1 MRTIRRFYFYLLSLI
16 SMQVVI
22 WAVVNLLRTIFSGD
36 VVSSAVDWIAGGIAF
51 VAVGVPIFWLHWT
64 TVQREAGR
72 DKEEA
77 SSRIRALYLYAT
89 LLTTGI
95 PITYALLAILNRL
108 IAQVLGLSSFS
119 ALLGGTQSHIDNLI
133 ALVANLVALI
143 YFWRILQHDW
153 HTVTNQENLSEV
165 SRLHRFIWMI
175 YGLGLLIVGVQQILR
190 YIFFEPQD
198 FGQAAESGLATG
210 LALIPIGLPIWTR
223 TWILIQKSLTKIQER
238 TSSLRLVVLYVL
250 TFLGIGFTL
259 TALGILLVN
268 GFRWLFQVESW
279 SFRTFIDLHASQLA
293 VLATMGF
300 VWAYFGRELKR
311 AIADASEVS
320 RQASLH
326 RIYNN
331 ILSFA
336 GLIVSFI
343 GLLLLL
349 GAVIESFFNLTIG
362 NNAAMLSDSLV
373 LLLIGLPLWLRFW
386 QKIQQETLRDDEIG
400 ESARNSVMRK
410 GYLYLALF
418 ASVVGTML
426 SAGWWIYGILNA
438 VLDQIPANFWLN
450 FFLQLRLAILFAVFL
465 VYHLKVLRTDNRES
479 QAEKTKEQQK
489 YPVLVLQSGDY
500 SSGEAIIKAIQQK
513 SSHLPVVLHQ
523 LDLEPNH
530 DPLPDASLIVIPAS
544 LTLNQP
550 EPLSTHLQ
558 NFKGEILVIP
568 EYLDNWHWLGTSSK
582 DQQHQIREIAEAIHQ
597 LSENQPI
604 RPSSSSSPWVIAA
617 YILAGLLVLQIVI
630 VGIASLVSLILN

>member
-36 VVSSAVDWIAGGIAF
+36 VVSSAVDWLAGGIAF

-77 SSRIRALYLYAT
+77 SSRIRALYLYTT
-89 LLTTGI
+89 LLATGI

-108 IAQVLGLSSFS
+108 IAQVLGLPSFS
-119 ALLGGTQSHIDNLI
+119 ALLGGSQSHIDNLI
-133 ALVANLVALI
+133 ALVANLVVLF

-153 HTVTNQENLSEV
+153 HSVTNQESLVEV
-165 SRLHRFIWMI
+165 SRLHRFIWML
-175 YGLGLLIVGVQQILR
+175 YGLGLYIFGVQQILR
-190 YIFFEPQD
+190 YIFFLPQD
-198 FGQAAESGLATG
+198 FGKAAESGLASG

-223 TWILIQKSLTKIQER
+223 TWILIKKSLMNVQER

-259 TALGILLVN
+259 TAFGILLSN
-268 GFRWLFQVESW
+268 GLHWLFKVESW
-279 SFRTFIDLHASQLA
+279 SIRTFIDSNASQLA
-293 VLATMGF
+293 VFVTMGF
-300 VWAYFGRELKR
+300 VWAYFSRELKR
-311 AIADASEVS
+311 AIADASKVS
-320 RQASLH
+320 RQASLQ

-336 GLIVSFI
+336 GLIVSFL

-349 GAVIESFFNLTIG
+349 GVVIESVFNLTIG
-362 NNAAMLSDSLV
+362 NNAAMLSDSLAA
-373 LLLIGLPLWLRFW
+373 LLIGLPLWLRFW
-386 QKIQQETLRDDEIG
+386 QRIQIETLRDDEIG
-400 ESARNSVMRK
+400 EAARKSVMRK

-418 ASVVGTML
+418 ATVVGTML
-426 SAGWWIYGILNA
+426 STGWWIYGILNA
-438 VLDQIPANFWLN
+438 VLDQMPANFWLN

-479 QAEKTKEQQK
+479 RATEVEEISKFS
-489 YPVLVLQSGDY
+489 VLVLQSGDS
-500 SSGEAIIKAIQQK
+500 SSGEAIIKAIRQK
-513 SSHLPVVLHQ
+513 SPHLSVNLHQ
-523 LDLEPNH
+523 LGQESGHNE
-530 DPLPDASLIVIPAS
+530 LPVASLIVIPAR
-544 LTLNQP
+544 LTLNP
-550 EPLSTHLQ
+550 SEALRTHLQ
-558 NFKGEILVIP
+558 NSKGEILVVP
-568 EYLDNWHWLGTSSK
+568 EDLDNWHWLGTSSK
-582 DQQHQIREIAEAIHQ
+582 DQQHQMQEISDAIHQ

-617 YILAGLLVLQIVI
+617 YILAGLFILEIIFIAVAALVN
-630 VGIASLVSLILN
+630 ILMN